1 MFANSLRVRVVHE
14 TIHPYKSYDAVSLER
29 SQSGLLVLRRERLL
43 GDKLKV
49 KPALRQ
55 EDVVRAGFGNDAVLQ
70 NVDAVGV
77 LDRAQAVGDRD
88 RRAVLRRL
96 VERALDDL
104 LGFRVERRGSP
115 IPTRVRT

>member
-1 MFANSLRVRVVHE
+1 MFANSLRVGVVHE

-55 EDVVRAGFGNDAVLQ
+55 QDVVRAGFGNDAVLQ